1 MFPHLIYR
9 NESNHPSLAK
19 LGFISCR
26 DSPLH
31 HLLLNNIKQ
40 FKIPFSIPYNHSY
53 NTWVLRRFPRK
64 TVNSQTDSDA
74 AYTFRACINKSAR
87 EFQKEKSVY
96 FTCML
101 STTILK

>member
-1 MFPHLIYR
+1 M
-9 NESNHPSLAK
+9 
-19 LGFISCR
+19 G
-26 DSPLH
+26 
-31 HLLLNNIKQ
+31 
-40 FKIPFSIPYNHSY
+40 
-53 NTWVLRRFPRK
+53 TVLRRFPRK

-101 STTILK
+101 STTILKLSSMQIGFLCRAFQSAERDLRKIAQIMLFMSNEKPLKSIIGVTLS

>member
-1 MFPHLIYR
+1 M
-9 NESNHPSLAK
+9 
-19 LGFISCR
+19 G
-26 DSPLH
+26 
-31 HLLLNNIKQ
+31 
-40 FKIPFSIPYNHSY
+40 
-53 NTWVLRRFPRK
+53 TVLRRFPRK

-74 AYTFRACINKSAR
+74 AYTFRACSNKSAR